1 MLGVYIPKSTLA
13 EICDECN
20 VAVYRVQ
27 SGGKEV
33 LADCERAGAIRPK
46 MKLGGA
52 GFLHECKHKA
62 ETA

>member
-1 MLGVYIPKSTLA
+1 MLGVYIPKGTMAELCDDCGLA
-13 EICDECN
+13 L
-20 VAVYRVQ
+20 YRVI

-52 GFLHECKHKA
+52 GFLHECKQKA
-62 ETA
+62 RTA